1 MKVLSSYFIV
11 NFIILLISPLEADN
25 CVEVEAQLILVIFE
39 DELDVHHWY
48 GSDGKTLISMDQN
61 SRAHQYREILWFAPA
76 ATEDTGYYY
85 CVERNSTHCHKEK
98 FKIEILKKNPGICH
112 NEQNDYIKKLP
123 IGPGGFI
130 VCTHLDIFK
139 DENNNLPKVQWYKDW
154 KPLLDTRFQGKKKDL
169 FLDDIQK
176 VDQGHYTLW

>member
-1 MKVLSSYFIV
+1 MMNLFWYAS
-11 NFIILLISPLEADN
+11 FIILLISPLEADN

-39 DELDVHHWY
+39 DELDVRQCGQRAFDSYSNRTWY

-61 SRAHQYREILWFAPA
+61 SRVHQYREILWFAPA

-112 NEQNDYIKKLP
+112 NEQNDYIQKLP

-130 VCTHLDIFK
+130 VCPHLDIFK
-139 DENNNLPKVQWYKDW
+139 DENNNLPKVQWYKVNSFLKHVWADSLS
-154 KPLLDTRFQGKKKDL
+154 LL
-169 FLDDIQK
+169 
-176 VDQGHYTLW
+176 YT